1 MERQMPVHNGASV
14 RLKILSLKDL
24 RERGILYSRVH
35 IYRLVKAGKFPAP
48 IKVGQNRI
56 GWVESEIDEW
66 LNVKIAE
73 RDARTKAA

>member
-1 MERQMPVHNGASV
+1 MPVYNGASV
-14 RLKILSLKDL
+14 RLRILSLSDL
-24 RERGILYSRVH
+24 RELGIYYSRVH

-56 GWVESEIDEW
+56 GWIESEIDEW

>member
-1 MERQMPVHNGASV
+1 MPVYNGAGV
-14 RLKILSLKDL
+14 RLRILSLNDL
-24 RERGILYSRVH
+24 LELGIYYSRVH

-66 LNVKIAE
+66 LNAKIAE
-73 RDARTKAA
+73 RDAKEAA

>member
-1 MERQMPVHNGASV
+1 MPVYNGAGV
-14 RLKILSLKDL
+14 RLRILSLNDL
-24 RERGILYSRVH
+24 RELGIYYSRVH

-66 LNVKIAE
+66 LNAKIAE

>member
-1 MERQMPVHNGASV
+1 MPVYNGGGV
-14 RLKILSLKDL
+14 RLRILSLNDL
-24 RERGILYSRVH
+24 RELGIYYSRVH

-66 LNVKIAE
+66 LNAKIAE
-73 RDARTKAA
+73 RDAKEAA

>member
-1 MERQMPVHNGASV
+1 MPVYNGAGV
-14 RLKILSLKDL
+14 RLRILSLNDL
-24 RERGILYSRVH
+24 RELGIYYSRVH

-66 LNVKIAE
+66 LNAKVAE
-73 RDARTKAA
+73 RDAKEAA

>member
-1 MERQMPVHNGASV
+1 MPVYNGASV
-14 RLKILSLKDL
+14 RLRILSLSDL
-24 RERGILYSRVH
+24 RELGIYYSRVH

-66 LNVKIAE
+66 LNAKIAE
-73 RDARTKAA
+73 RDAKEAA

>member
-1 MERQMPVHNGASV
+1 MPVYNGAGV
-14 RLKILSLKDL
+14 RLRILSLNDL
-24 RERGILYSRVH
+24 RERGIYYSRVH
-35 IYRLVKAGKFPAP
+35 IHRLVKAGKFPAP

>member
-1 MERQMPVHNGASV
+1 MPVYNGASV

-35 IYRLVKAGKFPAP
+35 IGRLVQAGKFPTP

-66 LNVKIAE
+66 LNAKIAE
-73 RDARTKAA
+73 RDAKEAA

>member
-1 MERQMPVHNGASV
+1 MPVHNGASV

-35 IYRLVKAGKFPAP
+35 IGRLVKAGKVPAP

-66 LNVKIAE
+66 LKAKIVE
-73 RDARTKAA
+73 RDARIKAA

>member
-1 MERQMPVHNGASV
+1 MPVYNGAGV
-14 RLKILSLKDL
+14 RLRILSLNDL

-35 IYRLVKAGKFPAP
+35 IGRLVKAGRFPAP

-66 LNVKIAE
+66 LNAKIAE
-73 RDARTKAA
+73 RDAKEAA

>member
-1 MERQMPVHNGASV
+1 
-14 RLKILSLKDL
+14 
-24 RERGILYSRVH
+24 
-35 IYRLVKAGKFPAP
+35 VKAGKFPAP

>member
-1 MERQMPVHNGASV
+1 MPVYNGAGV
-14 RLKILSLKDL
+14 RLRILSLNDL
-24 RERGILYSRVH
+24 RELGIYYSRVH

-66 LNVKIAE
+66 LNAKIAE
-73 RDARTKAA
+73 RDAKEAA

>member
-1 MERQMPVHNGASV
+1 VC
-14 RLKILSLKDL
+14 LKDL

-35 IYRLVKAGKFPAP
+35 IGRLVKVGKFPAP

-66 LNVKIAE
+66 LKAKIVE
-73 RDARTKAA
+73 RDARIKAA